1 MKDKKGFTLIE
12 MLTAVI
18 IISVLLLVI
27 IPSIWKYIKK
37 GTTEYYSSLE
47 NMVLLA
53 GRDYLNDYKALYPKE
68 IGNVTVI
75 NLDELE
81 NNKYIK
87 DVVDTN
93 GDKCSAMVTVKKT
106 DKNNYEY
113 YSCLLCS
120 DYKSKDSNC
129 NYNEDENITSDTKNY
144 VVEVDANGYE
154 IDANGYYIVDQGND
168 FSLPYGKV
176 YKTNNNEKELID
188 DKLVPRPKTVD
199 TNKLGITAV
208 SYVYKGAKKEITVK
222 VVDRVKPSTPQVVL
236 RYDNS
241 NGNLYNGGWYSGD
254 IYQEYL
260 STDYA
265 KPGLLGS
272 GVKEYQFSKDGKSYT
287 VLAGNNRIETENG
300 EHIYYVKS
308 KDKSEYENISDPSTY
323 VIKIDKEIPSCKLVS
338 SGTKGKGTWYISDSK
353 VSFKEDEIIEKVSSI
368 IDKNIDNTKITEDV
382 KNKVVTG
389 QVVDE
394 ANNIGYCRIEVSVDK
409 TNPQLSYN
417 LSNKIYNSNQTLTIT
432 ASDKFYDY
440 MDITNN
446 KDGKVINNDTVKSN
460 SKSYTLTHGTY
471 TVNATADDESGRN
484 TSLSKSYVIDTKAP
498 TCSLEVDG
506 TKGNDG
512 WYTSYVTVGFKSTDG
527 TGSKI
532 VSYKIK
538 NTSVNKDG
546 KISLNYNTTG
556 EVVTA
561 IVTDEA
567 GNVGTCKTG
576 TIKIDTVVP
585 NAPTITASD
594 NISSG
599 NWHTNNFDLKLSGA
613 NNISGNSYYFNNTN
627 SNINNLYNSKIEAY
641 NETTGYTYYTKVCSK
656 AGLCSGVSSYQVKL
670 DKTDPTC
677 SLKVTSGTLGDNNW
691 YTSNV
696 NVGFNSYEDNISG
709 ISSFNIDKTSI
720 TSDGNTK
727 ITGTVKDNAGRSN
740 TCSINVYID
749 KTKPTCSLK
758 VTSGTLGNNNWYTSN
773 VNVGF
778 NSYGDSTS
786 GISSYSIDKTSITSD
801 GETKITGTVKDNAG
815 NTNYCYTNVKVDKTK
830 PTIDLSKIPQS
841 ITISEKYN
849 VPTNVTYG
857 VSGGTTTCKIGNT
870 NITNTE
876 SLAIGKHTISCT
888 ATSNAGLSQ
897 IETKEITVDQ
907 KCVVTIEKQTQEM
920 CFYYSKEQQEQLGI
934 DCSSNAINNAIK
946 EGIALNVKVNEAE
959 SYTFLVLGYNVDT
972 KILRLMCV
980 DDRCVVPSIP
990 GVSQIQAFNKTMFNM
1005 ADNTRT
1011 DHPNYDNW
1019 TNCNAL
1025 NKTYRGFCY
1034 NNTTTF
1040 HYGRYHCGDNNDPAN
1055 DGVSF
1060 KYVDIPYLKDDFQ
1073 KLMPPGSKLGDI
1085 VSLKDDQDH
1094 GWISKIRSTTE
1105 HSALKTG
1112 TYLIYD
1118 AYTNNNYEYF
1128 PMVFAYNCNGPY
1140 SCIGFGGGGSWGIM
1154 PVIEITTHIGD
1165 EVVGYKYI
1173 KSCS

>member
-471 TVNATADDESGRN
+471 TVNATAYDESGRN

-656 AGLCSGVSSYQVKL
+656 AGLCSGVSRYQVKL

-696 NVGFNSYEDNISG
+696 NVGFNSYGDNISG

-727 ITGTVKDNAGRSN
+727 ITGTVKDKAGRSN

-749 KTKPTCSLK
+749 KTKPTCTSSGESTTW
-758 VTSGTLGNNNWYTSN
+758 TSGDRTI
-773 VNVGF
+773 
-778 NSYGDSTS
+778 TS
-786 GISSYSIDKTSITSD
+786 GCSDTMSNCKTGNIPLTFTTT
-801 GETKITGTVKDNAG
+801 TKTATIGQYDIEDNAG
-815 NTNYCYTNVKVDKTK
+815 NKTTCPSRNVNVYVDKNAPICTGSGESTIWTSGDRTIISGCIDYESGCRTGDIQFTFTTSTQFSTIDQYQISDNAGNVTTCPSRNVSVYVDKTI
-830 PTIDLSKIPQS
+830 PEIDLSGIQDS
-841 ITISEKYN
+841 FEEGTNSQ
-849 VPTNVTYG
+849 VPTNVKFGISNGTY
-857 VSGGTTTCKIGNT
+857 SCNINGTGSLSFGNH
-870 NITNTE
+870 E
-876 SLAIGKHTISCT
+876 ISCT
-888 ATSNAGLSQ
+888 ATSNAGLSSTKKKNVTVKPKPTPEPTPEPQ
-897 IETKEITVDQ
+897 PDHQCGDITLYPGTSYTSATCHECYGWPNTKEGCLSIAGATWDGS
-907 KCVVTIEKQTQEM
+907 KCTKWSSDYGSQSAGSCFSHPDVTG
-920 CFYYSKEQQEQLGI
+920 C
-934 DCSSNAINNAIK
+934 
-946 EGIALNVKVNEAE
+946 
-959 SYTFLVLGYNVDT
+959 
-972 KILRLMCV
+972 
-980 DDRCVVPSIP
+980 
-990 GVSQIQAFNKTMFNM
+990 GVS
-1005 ADNTRT
+1005 TRW
-1011 DHPNYDNW
+1011 NGSI
-1019 TNCNAL
+1019 CE
-1025 NKTYRGFCY
+1025 
-1034 NNTTTF
+1034 
-1040 HYGRYHCGDNNDPAN
+1040 
-1055 DGVSF
+1055 
-1060 KYVDIPYLKDDFQ
+1060 PY
-1073 KLMPPGSKLGDI
+1073 
-1085 VSLKDDQDH
+1085 
-1094 GWISKIRSTTE
+1094 
-1105 HSALKTG
+1105 
-1112 TYLIYD
+1112 
-1118 AYTNNNYEYF
+1118 
-1128 PMVFAYNCNGPY
+1128 
-1140 SCIGFGGGGSWGIM
+1140 
-1154 PVIEITTHIGD
+1154 
-1165 EVVGYKYI
+1165 
-1173 KSCS
+1173 